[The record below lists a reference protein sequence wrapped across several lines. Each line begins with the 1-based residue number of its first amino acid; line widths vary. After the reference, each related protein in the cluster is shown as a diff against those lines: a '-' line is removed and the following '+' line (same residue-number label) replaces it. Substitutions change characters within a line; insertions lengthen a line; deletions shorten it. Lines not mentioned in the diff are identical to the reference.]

1 MLVGASVLIPLILA
15 YTAYAYWVFRGK
27 IDPRGGVSLMAGGGH
42 DAQGRARD
50 PLRRAAWFVGLWA
63 ASVAAVGAVAQA
75 IRLWLGLGL

>member
-1 MLVGASVLIPLILA
+1 
-15 YTAYAYWVFRGK
+15 
-27 IDPRGGVSLMAGGGH
+27 MAGGGH

-75 IRLWLGLGL
+75 IRLWLGL